1 MKCRSLILFLICIV
15 LCACT
20 QNMIPPAGDEPIDTP
35 SVDDTPDTPSQD
47 LSSSDQAVSA
57 PAKILTMEL
66 VVEWE
71 QTDALLS
78 RLPELEELLQTA
90 LNEAGTFVDAM
101 TLTIN
106 TAGGFTAE
114 SLTQGGINAAILPAA
129 DYIICEEAAL
139 CIAMSDEE
147 VCETVIALSR
157 TDEGLGGDFPE
168 ALFEA
173 LTTTESGAQFLAL
186 CCPDTDF
193 TTPTE
198 ETLQAV
204 RDLVAAQEAENL

>member
-1 MKCRSLILFLICIV
+1 MKCRSLILFLVCIV

-20 QNMIPPAGDEPIDTP
+20 QNMIPPAADDLIDVP
-35 SVDDTPDTPSQD
+35 PVDDVPDTPSQD
-47 LSSSDQAVSA
+47 LSSSDQAVSG
-57 PAKILTMEL
+57 PARVLTMEL

-90 LNEAGTFVDAM
+90 LNDAGTFVDAM

-114 SLTQGGINAAILPAA
+114 ALTQGGINAAILPAT
-129 DYIICEEAAL
+129 DYITCEEAAL
-139 CIAMSDEE
+139 CIALSDEE
-147 VCETVIALSR
+147 VSETVIALSR
-157 TDEGLGGDFPE
+157 TDEGLGGEFPA
-168 ALFEA
+168 ALFDA
-173 LTTTESGAQFLAL
+173 LTATQAGTEFLTL

-193 TTPTE
+193 IASSE
-198 ETLQAV
+198 EALQAV
-204 RDLVAAQEAENL
+204 RDLVAAQEEEKL